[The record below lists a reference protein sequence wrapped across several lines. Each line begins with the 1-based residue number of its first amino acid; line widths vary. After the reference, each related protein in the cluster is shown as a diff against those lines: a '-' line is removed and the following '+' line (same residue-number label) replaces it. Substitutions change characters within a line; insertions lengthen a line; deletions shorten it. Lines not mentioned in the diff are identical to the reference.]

1 MLVRHW
7 VMDDGEIQLW
17 SDMLQYA
24 ISAAQSFSVRPVVV
38 VEKVFLQLSERKVD
52 RSV

>member
-1 MLVRHW
+1 
-7 VMDDGEIQLW
+7 MDHDEIQLW

-24 ISAAQSFSVRPVVV
+24 ISAARSISVRPVVV
-38 VEKVFLQLSERKVD
+38 VEKIFLQLSERKVD